1 LYLTNRSVLLLSVGA
16 LTAPQ
21 ALNYRMKAF
30 ALVCYVC
37 VGGLAGCSKL
47 PGTGPTT
54 SQVMEQAAQ
63 EPRRFNSIE
72 IDGRVVSVL
81 GSQPAVNLHER
92 LQRHGKPSISTI
104 GIGDRVVVSI
114 WQASGGQV
122 FGPSQV
128 TPENGPGQAAGGP
141 TVVPDQVVGPDGAI
155 SVPYAGRVAA
165 LGRTPLQIQKT
176 IEDRLAEQIIK
187 PQAIVTVTRAA
198 ASNAVTVSGEQIT
211 GARVPL
217 SMGGDR
223 LLDVIATAGGSKSPI
238 YETSVRL
245 SRNGQ
250 TVTIPMSTL
259 VSDPQENIY
268 VWPEDVITVVQTPKE
283 FSVFGAAFN
292 NSQVRFGSDQLDLAK
307 AIAKAGGLSDSRS
320 DPKGVFLFRFE
331 RPAVVNALG
340 IPHLADRPGGGTPV
354 VYHLDLRQV
363 DGYFLAKRFPVADND
378 IIYVATAQLNE
389 LQKFFTLIGTLT
401 GPVIGGAVVAGGLA
415 R

>member
-1 LYLTNRSVLLLSVGA
+1 
-16 LTAPQ
+16 
-21 ALNYRMKAF
+21 
-30 ALVCYVC
+30 
-37 VGGLAGCSKL
+37 
-47 PGTGPTT
+47 
-54 SQVMEQAAQ
+54 MEQAAQ

-104 GIGDRVVVSI
+104 AIGDRVVVSI

-223 LLDVIATAGGSKSPI
+223 L
-238 YETSVRL
+238 
-245 SRNGQ
+245 
-250 TVTIPMSTL
+250 
-259 VSDPQENIY
+259 
-268 VWPEDVITVVQTPKE
+268 
-283 FSVFGAAFN
+283 
-292 NSQVRFGSDQLDLAK
+292 
-307 AIAKAGGLSDSRS
+307 
-320 DPKGVFLFRFE
+320 
-331 RPAVVNALG
+331 
-340 IPHLADRPGGGTPV
+340 
-354 VYHLDLRQV
+354 
-363 DGYFLAKRFPVADND
+363 
-378 IIYVATAQLNE
+378 
-389 LQKFFTLIGTLT
+389 
-401 GPVIGGAVVAGGLA
+401 
-415 R
+415 